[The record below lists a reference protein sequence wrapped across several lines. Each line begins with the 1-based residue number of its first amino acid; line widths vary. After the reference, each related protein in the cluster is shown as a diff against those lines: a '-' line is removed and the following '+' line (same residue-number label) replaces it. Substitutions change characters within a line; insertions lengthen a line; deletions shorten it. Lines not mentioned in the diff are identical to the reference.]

1 MFSSNLGKFD
11 FIEEHQADRG
21 DRIRRREGA
30 ARRNEAVR
38 RSLPRGAMERY
49 VDLYLDY
56 LAVERGLAANT
67 SASYS
72 SDLLKFRSYVT
83 EQGLGSWEEV
93 GPAEVM
99 AFLGRVQAQGMAPRS
114 RARLLSALRGFF
126 KFLVREQF
134 LRENPVAHLA
144 SPRLRRYLPDI
155 LSVEDVE
162 RLLAG
167 PDPATPQGQRDAAM
181 VELLYATG
189 LRVSELVN
197 ITMGRVNLEVGFVI
211 VLGKGS
217 KERIVPMGEVAAD
230 ALRSY
235 ISGAR
240 NRLLR
245 GRLSDALFVTSRGR
259 AMTRQGFWKLVKRYA
274 LQVGIQKRIT
284 PHTLR
289 HSFATHLLERGADL
303 RSVQMMLGHAD
314 ISTTQIY
321 THVARERLKRIHETY
336 HPRG

>member
-1 MFSSNLGKFD
+1 
-11 FIEEHQADRG
+11 
-21 DRIRRREGA
+21 
-30 ARRNEAVR
+30 
-38 RSLPRGAMERY
+38 MERY
-49 VDLYLDY
+49 LDLYLDY

-67 SASYS
+67 RASYS
-72 SDLLKFRSYVT
+72 GDLMKFHSHVT

-99 AFLGRVQAQGMAPRS
+99 GFLASLQGQGIASRS
-114 RARLLSALRGFF
+114 RARLLSTLRGFF
-126 KFLVREQF
+126 KFLVREQH
-134 LRENPVAHLA
+134 LTGNPVTRLT
-144 SPRLRRYLPDI
+144 SPRLRRYLPDV

-167 PDPATPQGQRDAAM
+167 PNRATPQGQRDAAM
-181 VELLYATG
+181 LELLYATG
-189 LRVSELVN
+189 LRVSELVA

-211 VLGKGS
+211 ALGKGS
-217 KERIVPMGEVAAD
+217 KERIVPMGEVAAE
-230 ALRSY
+230 ALRGY
-235 ISGAR
+235 ILGAR

-259 AMTRQGFWKLVKRYA
+259 AMTRQAFWKLVRQYTLRA
-274 LQVGIQKRIT
+274 GIQKRVT

-321 THVARERLKRIHETY
+321 THVARERLKRIHHMY